1 MDEAELSAVRD
12 FVDPS
17 VFQWLFSDGSL
28 ESEVSEA
35 PNPGSVKNGAA
46 CSSSV
51 FKKSSEKDL
60 KYRQELN
67 NNSNTSMST
76 TGRGSCLT

>member
-1 MDEAELSAVRD
+1 MHSNFIIALVLTAHAHINSTPRNREMDEAELSAVRD

-35 PNPGSVKNGAA
+35 PNPAA
-46 CSSSV
+46 DADTGSSV
-51 FKKSSEKDL
+51 DFV
-60 KYRQELN
+60 
-67 NNSNTSMST
+67 
-76 TGRGSCLT
+76 

>member
-28 ESEVSEA
+28 ESEVA
-35 PNPGSVKNGAA
+35 PNPGSVKNN
-46 CSSSV
+46 SV
-51 FKKSSEKDL
+51 TQTQL
-60 KYRQELN
+60 A
-67 NNSNTSMST
+67 T
-76 TGRGSCLT
+76 

>member
-35 PNPGSVKNGAA
+35 PNPGSVKNN
-46 CSSSV
+46 SV
-51 FKKSSEKDL
+51 TQTQL
-60 KYRQELN
+60 A
-67 NNSNTSMST
+67 T
-76 TGRGSCLT
+76 

>member
-1 MDEAELSAVRD
+1 MRTSILLLSTDEMDEAELSAVRD

-35 PNPGSVKNGAA
+35 PNPGKFG
-46 CSSSV
+46 
-51 FKKSSEKDL
+51 
-60 KYRQELN
+60 
-67 NNSNTSMST
+67 
-76 TGRGSCLT
+76 GRC

>member
-35 PNPGSVKNGAA
+35 PNPGKLPFRTPV
-46 CSSSV
+46 
-51 FKKSSEKDL
+51 
-60 KYRQELN
+60 
-67 NNSNTSMST
+67 
-76 TGRGSCLT
+76 